1 MTTMVAMVGMVK
13 VAGIGRRVYD
23 EVKRHKVMTTSEV
36 SVVEGMERW
45 RGEWRNGGVREWRL
59 GAEEG
64 MMGRCGMTEKSK
76 QGKVMFKQ
84 RE

>member
-45 RGEWRNGGVREWRL
+45 RGEWRNGGVRVEIRSR
-59 GAEEG
+59 GG
-64 MMGRCGMTEKSK
+64 DD
-76 QGKVMFKQ
+76 GKVWDD
-84 RE
+84 REK